1 VKRSTVDPYA
11 DLGEVY
17 AEETSPARI
26 AVKPT
31 AKAPTDEAG
40 ERDTD
45 APLQGMSVV
54 S

>member
-1 VKRSTVDPYA
+1 MKRDPYA

-17 AEETSPARI
+17 AAETSPARI

-31 AKAPTDEAG
+31 AKAPTEET
-40 ERDTD
+40 ERDTET
-45 APLQGMSVV
+45 PLQGMSIV

>member
-1 VKRSTVDPYA
+1 MKRDPYA
-11 DLGEVY
+11 DLAEVY
-17 AEETSPARI
+17 AAETSPARI

-31 AKAPTDEAG
+31 AKTPTEES

-45 APLQGMSVV
+45 TPLQGMSIV

>member
-1 VKRSTVDPYA
+1 MMRRDPYA

-17 AEETSPARI
+17 AAETSPARI

-31 AKAPTDEAG
+31 AKTPTEET

-45 APLQGMSVV
+45 GPLQGMSVV
-54 S
+54 P